1 MAKYRN
7 RKNGFCK
14 GGYKSRK
21 RPKGISRAGLPKI
34 YPPASDGGILRMET
48 KVK

>member
-34 YPPASDGGILRMET
+34 YPAGSDGGIARMRNLA
-48 KVK
+48 K